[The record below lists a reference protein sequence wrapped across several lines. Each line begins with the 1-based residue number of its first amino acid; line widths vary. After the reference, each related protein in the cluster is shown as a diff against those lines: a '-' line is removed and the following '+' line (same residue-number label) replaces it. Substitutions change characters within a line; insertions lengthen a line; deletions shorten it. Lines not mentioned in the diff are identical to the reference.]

1 MTTIPNKIGLGLL
14 AIYWA
19 AMAGITIYAI
29 THRPCSS
36 VLVERG
42 FCKADVASSNLVE
55 GFGNNLPC

>member
-42 FCKADVASSNLVE
+42 FCKA
-55 GFGNNLPC
+55 